1 MSFVNCCEL
10 GKIDKTMSLFT
21 FSNACENGYLNVARW
36 LLYIKSDINISD
48 EEDYAFRYACQNGH
62 LNVAQWLFSVKPDIN
77 ISAENEHAFCWA
89 CENDRLD
96 MVEWLKTLNPEKY
109 YIIMK
114 NNTIINWDVKVKC

>member
-1 MSFVNCCEL
+1 MDLVIQFNNLCKS
-10 GKIDKTMSLFT
+10 GKLKE
-21 FSNACENGYLNVARW
+21 AQKC
-36 LLYIKSDINISD
+36 LLKNPTINISAKN
-48 EEDYAFRYACQNGH
+48 EEAFRIACYKGH
-62 LNVAQWLFSVKPDIN
+62 LLVAQWLLSVKPDIN

-96 MVEWLKTLNPEKY
+96 IVQWLKTLNPEKY